1 MAMFVA
7 AQNDR
12 RKYDLLRI
20 FLSKYY
26 RPRVLRTS
34 PAYLSLLL
42 PKWHKWS
49 HSQQRATRRWIHEK
63 NHHHKFYQRN
73 LIIAT
78 RFVFLP
84 ALHSSLHF
92 HAIMRWWS
100 ICGDVDIASE
110 PRSVFFLSLPSSSL
124 VLLRLLNFIV
134 CWIQSEMRKSKSFT
148 SFACGDTFQTEIRSQ
163 ENRTFC
169 ERRFIRCSAGW
180 QQCQLLNSNLKRQDG
195 KCVSHLWASNFRLDF
210 LHC

>member
-110 PRSVFFLSLPSSSL
+110 PRSVFFLWSLPSSSL

-134 CWIQSEMRKSKSFT
+134 CCESK
-148 SFACGDTFQTEIRSQ
+148 AKWEKVNRLHRSHVVTHS
-163 ENRTFC
+163 R
-169 ERRFIRCSAGW
+169 RRFVRKKTVHFVNGVLSDVLRGD
-180 QQCQLLNSNLKRQDG
+180 SS
-195 KCVSHLWASNFRLDF
+195 VS
-210 LHC
+210 C